1 MPRYDPVSLR
11 KPRLSLRFT
20 AQRSDTGIFHYLW
33 KSTRETYPWQW
44 RKDSSAADLP
54 PLSVTSTTA
63 AIFWALPVKITS
75 IYWLLRAIKTEDK
88 RKRGHLKSTWG
99 RTVEAELQ
107 ACKGP
112 TQLTLVDALCANW
125 RLFKGTDNY
134 TFNLLHYRKI
144 FQQKIM
150 FEWVDINVFFFNFS
164 GWHHQV
170 INLVSLMKFALSE
183 FGKYN

>member
-1 MPRYDPVSLR
+1 MTLFRNAKVWPSQSSKAEAFPSIHCTTIGYGYLPLPMKKHPRNVSITMKKGFVCCWPTTLM
-11 KPRLSLRFT
+11 
-20 AQRSDTGIFHYLW
+20 SDL
-33 KSTRETYPWQW
+33 
-44 RKDSSAADLP
+44 
-54 PLSVTSTTA
+54 TTA
-63 AIFWALPVKITS
+63 AIFWALPVKTTS

-170 INLVSLMKFALSE
+170 INLVSLMKFALS
-183 FGKYN
+183 